1 MRKLLF
7 YLLLVILTQSHAQ
20 FTPDSTFWFHQLPLI
35 NKYLENGTLCT
46 DSLMRII
53 PTDTVVDDFFGFD
66 AGQMHSGS
74 LVWLF
79 KPKQNRDSLFV
90 AFRIK
95 AKCKV
100 LADKLKKDKPYVF
113 TVYQKLW
120 VRAGTSLAGKP
131 HSKYTISCSPN
142 GDGLF
147 LIVKKHAVEN
157 AIK

>member
-1 MRKLLF
+1 M
-7 YLLLVILTQSHAQ
+7 
-20 FTPDSTFWFHQLPLI
+20 
-35 NKYLENGTLCT
+35 CT

-95 AKCKV
+95 AKCKA
-100 LADKLKKDKPYVF
+100 LADKLKRTSPMYLQFIKSCGCVLELHWQVSHIPNIPY
-113 TVYQKLW
+113 
-120 VRAGTSLAGKP
+120 RAHRMGMG
-131 HSKYTISCSPN
+131 Y
-142 GDGLF
+142 F
-147 LIVKKHAVEN
+147 LL
-157 AIK
+157 